1 MKTSHSTTLA
11 ILVIFTLVT
20 FFANTGALP
29 TDIMEERNVV
39 TAREMVRDGN
49 WLVPTMNGQ
58 LRLEKPPLPTWV
70 AGASAAVCP
79 NRLGA
84 ERLAAGD
91 MGCRW
96 TWFVCLA
103 ARYIARRTDYAII
116 ATVVFLTCYNTVLM
130 GRSATWDISCH
141 ALMMGA
147 IYLLLRALNEE
158 RD

>member
-39 TAREMVRDGN
+39 TAREMVSDGN

-70 AGASAAVCP
+70 AGAIEAVCP
-79 NRLGA
+79 NNLGA
-84 ERLAAGD
+84 QRLAAGA
-91 MGCRW
+91 MGCLW
-96 TWFVCLA
+96 TWFL
-103 ARYIARRTDYAII
+103 
-116 ATVVFLTCYNTVLM
+116 FLTARDIDQRVRELSRMMAYGVNLALQPQLTVE
-130 GRSATWDISCH
+130 DIT
-141 ALMMGA
+141 G
-147 IYLLLRALNEE
+147 LLG
-158 RD
+158 